1 MTVANDPITP
11 AAGAEVVATPAEATP
26 EATTAQ
32 PVMTPEEEAARDNW
46 AIGRAME
53 LRPELFQKQD
63 TQSKPAYEA
72 TPGHPDVPKHPKH
85 DQWEAEGNA
94 EAIENH
100 VAAVKAAR
108 LSMASVNGESQ
119 EKLARIEQTMA
130 RNSCISGATS
140 LVPAGARVFI
150 DKAVQDIEKDNGSPI
165 PADHP
170 IMRKMIAEKAE
181 LMFLK
186 AGGDKK
192 PVGETN
198 GVSSQ
203 HSTGIPQALKDEW
216 LPLLKQTG
224 YPTSSPDGV
233 LTDAELAEALKE
245 MKVRY

>member
-11 AAGAEVVATPAEATP
+11 AAGAEVVETPVEATP

-32 PVMTPEEEAARDNW
+32 PVMTPEEEAARDSW

-53 LRPELFQKQD
+53 LRPDLFQKQE
-63 TQSKPAYEA
+63 QPKPAYDA

-85 DQWEAEGNA
+85 DQWEAEGNT

-100 VAAVKAAR
+100 IAAVKAAR

-119 EKLARIEQTMA
+119 EKLERIERTMA
-130 RNSCISGATS
+130 RNSCISGAVS
-140 LVPAGARVFI
+140 LVPVGARAFI
-150 DKAVQDIEKDNGSPI
+150 DKAVQDIEKDNGGPI

-170 IMRKMIAEKAE
+170 LMRKMIAEKAE
-181 LMFLK
+181 LMFIRS
-186 AGGDKK
+186 GGDKK
-192 PVGETN
+192 PVGETV
-198 GVSSQ
+198 GASSQ

-224 YPTSSPDGV
+224 YPTSSPDGI